1 MQIDF
6 HHGVTY
12 VIARLAGFELP
23 EADIIAHSAQYVDD
37 ATESGEIWF
46 ANGMLYPRI
55 SSAHKMLDYRN
66 SRKLANHRVWLPF
79 HFLPGNRGEPVP
91 DAPPPFT
98 TEDDFILRCVCRP
111 NSYPARELMRTV
123 ITRQDREYALYRLG
137 IAAHVFV
144 DTWAHQGF
152 VGYQHQI
159 NIATN
164 IIANDEHHEQRFEER
179 AAAFVKWGW
188 GSFLS
193 WFLGEAFPLG
203 HGTVLSYPDRPY
215 LTWSYTNGLGE
226 RVERD
231 NPSDF
236 LEAAKNL
243 YMHFRRYIDYKEDGE
258 GAFGKLYDFPA
269 EFETLGDRFKTVKD
283 EDGEARHRAWLEMA
297 ANGTFGFKDQISYIQ
312 KGEGSWKHQALGT
325 LKDVGH
331 NPRRPLA
338 YPPQFLSSHWK
349 HFHDALQ
356 AHRFYVLSELL
367 PRYGIL
373 SG

>member
-12 VIARLAGFELP
+12 VVARLAGFVPP

-55 SSAHKMLDYRN
+55 SSAHKMFDYRN
-66 SRKLANHRVWLPF
+66 ARKLANHRVWLPF
-79 HFLPGNRGEPVP
+79 HFLPGNRGEAAP
-91 DAPPPFT
+91 DAPLPFT
-98 TEDDFILRCVCRP
+98 SEDDFILRCVCRP
-111 NSYPARELMRTV
+111 NSHPARELMRIV
-123 ITRQDREYALYRLG
+123 ITRQERDYALYRLG

-152 VGYQHQI
+152 VGYQHRI
-159 NIATN
+159 NIATD
-164 IIANDEHHEQRFEER
+164 IVANDEHHEKRFDKRAEE
-179 AAAFVKWGW
+179 FFKSGW
-188 GSFLS
+188 GRFLS
-193 WFLGEAFPLG
+193 WLLGEALPLG

-226 RVERD
+226 RVGRD
-231 NPSDF
+231 NPTDF

-243 YMHFRRYIDYKEDGE
+243 YMHFRRYIDFKEDGE
-258 GAFGKLYDFPA
+258 GVFGKLYEIPA
-269 EFETLGDRFKTVKD
+269 HFETLGNRLKTVKD
-283 EDGEARHRAWLEMA
+283 EEGDDRHRAWLKMA
-297 ANGTFGFKDQISYIQ
+297 ADGTFGFKDQVSYVQ

-325 LKDVGH
+325 LEDIGQ
-331 NPRRPLA
+331 NSRRPLA
-338 YPPQFLSSHWK
+338 YPPRFLTSHWK

-356 AHRFYVLSELL
+356 AHRFCVLNELL

>member
-6 HHGVTY
+6 HHGITY
-12 VIARLAGFELP
+12 VIARLAGFEQL
-23 EADIIAHSAQYVDD
+23 EAGIIAHSAQYVDD

-55 SSAHKMLDYRN
+55 SSAHRMFDYRN

-79 HFLPGNRGEPVP
+79 HFLPGNRGDAAP

-111 NSYPARELMRTV
+111 NSYPARELMRAV
-123 ITRQDREYALYRLG
+123 ILRQDRDYALYRLG

-152 VGYQHQI
+152 VGYQHRI
-159 NIATN
+159 NIATD
-164 IIANDEHHEQRFEER
+164 IVANDEHHEQRFEER
-179 AAAFVKWGW
+179 AVEYFKSSWGR
-188 GSFLS
+188 FLS
-193 WFLGEAFPLG
+193 WFLGEALPLG

-231 NPSDF
+231 NPNDF
-236 LEAAKNL
+236 FDAAKNL
-243 YMHFRRYIDYKEDGE
+243 YMHFRRYIDYKQDGE
-258 GAFGKLYDFPA
+258 GVFGKLYDLPA
-269 EFETLGDRFKTVKD
+269 EFETLRAKLVTVKD
-283 EDGEARHRAWLEMA
+283 EDGDVRHRAWLDMA
-297 ANGTFGFKDQISYIQ
+297 SDGTFGFQDRVRYIQ
-312 KGEGSWKHQALGT
+312 KGEGSWKYEALGT
-325 LKDVGH
+325 LEDVGH

-338 YPPQFLSSHWK
+338 YPPQFLTSHWK
-349 HFHDALQ
+349 RFHDALQ